1 MRTEIL
7 GELFKNPN
15 DNRNSETLVLFRV
28 CGSFSSSCA
37 RGTYMEW
44 WQDRPEGSTTPSDTP
59 SGLCPDRSQVRYSFT
74 IQAHLPFCV
83 NAYFSGSTNPTSKQS
98 LHSKMK
104 RDASNTSTFTREIS
118 LNTGSV
124 PEAHQ
129 MSYANL
135 KDKEDQIITEE
146 WIFLISCGPLMV

>member
-1 MRTEIL
+1 
-7 GELFKNPN
+7 
-15 DNRNSETLVLFRV
+15 
-28 CGSFSSSCA
+28 
-37 RGTYMEW
+37 
-44 WQDRPEGSTTPSDTP
+44 
-59 SGLCPDRSQVRYSFT
+59 
-74 IQAHLPFCV
+74 
-83 NAYFSGSTNPTSKQS
+83 
-98 LHSKMK
+98 MK

-146 WIFLISCGPLMV
+146 